1 MCVCVCVVQRF
12 QQLAREGSPSQ
23 PAAAIQRLRETDTG
37 TLGSTEAAG
46 REPPRA
52 HPDPHT
58 AMGINFLILLSKQ
71 GKVRLNKWYQ
81 AVAEKEKQQIIRDIT
96 AIIPLRR
103 AKMCNVI
110 EYKDSKIV
118 YKRYA
123 SLFFI
128 TSIANDDNELITLE
142 LIQRYVEIMDKAYG
156 NVCELDIVF
165 NFQLA
170 YYILDELVIDGN
182 IQESSS
188 TEILRKLKTCDD
200 IEEADLLAGASSR
213 KYIM

>member
-1 MCVCVCVVQRF
+1 MEVSRN
-12 QQLAREGSPSQ
+12 LYMYKEGGGEGTMDAG
-23 PAAAIQRLRETDTG
+23 AAAATTAGPEQADTDTNK
-37 TLGSTEAAG
+37 
-46 REPPRA
+46 
-52 HPDPHT
+52 HT
-58 AMGINFLILLSKQ
+58 THMGINFLILLSKQ
-71 GKVRLNKWYQ
+71 GKVRLSKWYQ
-81 AVAEKEKQQIIRDIT
+81 AVGEKEKQQIVRDIT

-110 EYKDSKIV
+110 EYKDTKIV

-128 TSIANDDNELITLE
+128 TSIGNEDNELITLE

-170 YYILDELVIDGN
+170 YYILDELIIDGN

-188 TEILRKLKTCDD
+188 MEILRKLKTCDD
-200 IEEADLLAGASSR
+200 IEEADLMAGTSSR

>member
-1 MCVCVCVVQRF
+1 
-12 QQLAREGSPSQ
+12 
-23 PAAAIQRLRETDTG
+23 
-37 TLGSTEAAG
+37 
-46 REPPRA
+46 
-52 HPDPHT
+52 
-58 AMGINFLILLSKQ
+58 MGVNYLILLSKQ
-71 GKVRLNKWYQ
+71 GKVRLSKWYL
-81 AVAEKEKQQIIRDIT
+81 AIEEKEKQEIIRDIT

-128 TSIANDDNELITLE
+128 TSINNEDNELITLE

-170 YYILDELVIDGN
+170 YYILDELIIDGY

-188 TEILRKLKTCDD
+188 SEILRRLKTCDD
-200 IEEADLLAGASSR
+200 IEEADLMAGNSGK
-213 KYIM
+213 KYVI